1 MQRHFLHDL
10 IKPIVAEC
18 KFSIKSTKEFKD
30 KILEIESFDQ
40 NEYEIVSYDCIQLY
54 TSINID
60 RVLKFILDKIYLE
73 PSKFFPETTKLVKI
87 NKELVN
93 RPVEP
98 PPRHK
103 LQKFFKSVLCDFNSF
118 EALNGFFRQTQGCSM
133 GSKLSPSLANI
144 FCSLFETAIIEPDLE
159 NKNLLGY
166 VRYVDDILLIVKRD
180 YKDRLLGKL
189 NAFDPFLKFTTE
201 SMVDSKI
208 NFLDTTVTLNNRQIN
223 LEMYRKPTF
232 TDKTVDFKNSISPKN
247 YKWSTFIGEIFRC
260 NNCTSDINSRD
271 RAIENTKQIF

>member
-1 MQRHFLHDL
+1 M
-10 IKPIVAEC
+10 
-18 KFSIKSTKEFKD
+18 
-30 KILEIESFDQ
+30 
-40 NEYEIVSYDCIQLY
+40 
-54 TSINID
+54 
-60 RVLKFILDKIYLE
+60 
-73 PSKFFPETTKLVKI
+73 VKI

-118 EALNGFFRQTQGCSM
+118 EALNRFFRQTQGCFM

-159 NKNLLGY
+159 NKKLLGY

-271 RAIENTKQIF
+271 RAIENTKQIFLKNNFPSHIMDQKIAEVKNRDFRPSENKLRREEDRKNPDLVFHTMSVLFTFFRC